1 MENDPLK
8 LYNKKTFIKLFE
20 SSNDSS
26 DKLYKNTLL
35 DFGDEF
41 AKKNIEETNI
51 ESNIKEYTHNSLLNR
66 ISMEDYYLFPPK
78 AESLLIMEDGNLKEK
93 QEPEKLNEEET
104 EFL

>member
-35 DFGDEF
+35 DFGDDIIYF
-41 AKKNIEETNI
+41 
-51 ESNIKEYTHNSLLNR
+51 LQRQNR
-66 ISMEDYYLFPPK
+66 Y
-78 AESLLIMEDGNLKEK
+78 
-93 QEPEKLNEEET
+93 
-104 EFL
+104 

>member
-66 ISMEDYYLFPPK
+66 ISMEDYYLFPPNPNPGTIVLY
-78 AESLLIMEDGNLKEK
+78 SLDLVCSNRCAFLISGGL
-93 QEPEKLNEEET
+93 
-104 EFL
+104 

>member
-41 AKKNIEETNI
+41 AKK
-51 ESNIKEYTHNSLLNR
+51 
-66 ISMEDYYLFPPK
+66 ISR
-78 AESLLIMEDGNLKEK
+78 K
-93 QEPEKLNEEET
+93 QT
-104 EFL
+104 